1 MDLDG
6 VLRGPNNEPI
16 SMGIIMVAQLAAYN
30 QITFITSLSKPEAEQ
45 WINVNKVVDY
55 DRLIDS
61 SYNLVDEDLTERQ
74 IKAARA
80 YSNVDM
86 FITNS
91 PHAWAYAFDQGIP
104 SMMFGVPSYT
114 RVEFRPDAPKKV
126 RAWTEIE
133 AAVAKQNELRTR
145 DKRLNQSDGV
155 RFE

>member
-1 MDLDG
+1 
-6 VLRGPNNEPI
+6 
-16 SMGIIMVAQLAAYN
+16 MGIIMIAQLAAYN
-30 QITFITSLSKPEAEQ
+30 QIVFITSLSKPEAEQ

-61 SYNLVDEDLTERQ
+61 SYGLVDEDLTERQ

-80 YSNVDM
+80 YGNIDM
-86 FITNS
+86 FITNN
-91 PHAWAYAFDQGIP
+91 PHSWAYAFYQGIP

-133 AAVAKQNELRTR
+133 AAVAKQNELRTK